1 MPDSNV
7 EAIVIGGSAGAI
19 ETLSLIL
26 PALPCT
32 FRLPIFVTVHI
43 PISRPSLLAP
53 LFADKCELSVQEAE
67 DKTPIEP
74 GVIYFAPPDYHLLV
88 ESRSQLTLSV
98 EDPVNYSRPAIDVL
112 FESAV
117 DVYEDRLLAV
127 ILTGANHDGAAG
139 LRRVVAC
146 GGTGLVQLPETAY
159 AAEMPRS
166 ALEACPQAKSLT
178 PAAIAD
184 HLLHA
189 AGC

>member
-1 MPDSNV
+1 MPDSNI

-19 ETLSLIL
+19 EALSQIL
-26 PALPCT
+26 PALPRT
-32 FRLPIFVTVHI
+32 FRPPVFVTVHI
-43 PISRPSLLAP
+43 PINRPSLLTP
-53 LFADKCELSVQEAE
+53 LFADKCELPVLEAE

-112 FESAV
+112 FESAA
-117 DVYEDRLLAV
+117 DVYEDRLLGV

-139 LRRVVAC
+139 LQRVVAC

-159 AAEMPRS
+159 AAEMPRA
-166 ALEACPQAKSLT
+166 ALRACPQAQSLT

>member
-1 MPDSNV
+1 MPDSNI

-19 ETLSLIL
+19 EALSLIL
-26 PALPCT
+26 PALPRG
-32 FRLPIFVTVHI
+32 FQPPVFVTVHI

-53 LFADKCELSVQEAE
+53 LFADKCELPVQEAE

-88 ESRSQLTLSV
+88 ESKSMLALSV
-98 EDPVNYSRPAIDVL
+98 EEAVNYSRPAIDVL
-112 FESAV
+112 FESAA
-117 DVYEDRLLAV
+117 DIYEDRLLAV

-139 LRRVVAC
+139 LQRVVAC

-159 AAEMPRS
+159 AAEMPRA
-166 ALEACPQAKSLT
+166 ALNACPQAQSLT

-184 HLLHA
+184 HLLQA